1 MAASR
6 KSKIYFF
13 FEKGTKLE
21 DRAKLKKFMEGI
33 IRREGKE
40 LKSLNVIFCSDNYLR
55 SINRDYLEHDY
66 YTDIITFELSKA
78 NEPIEGEIYI
88 SVDRVIENALT
99 FRVPRKKELHR
110 VIIHG
115 VLHLCGYED
124 KSMAKKNKMTA
135 LEDFYLKGYL

>member
-1 MAASR
+1 MTASR

-21 DRAKLKKFMEGI
+21 NRAKLKKFMEGI
-33 IRREGKE
+33 FRGEGKE

-55 SINRDYLEHDY
+55 SINRDYLKHDY
-66 YTDIITFELSKA
+66 YTDIVTFELSEPE
-78 NEPIEGEIYI
+78 EPIEGEIYI
-88 SVDRVIENALT
+88 SIDRVVQNALV
-99 FRVPRKKELHR
+99 FRVPRTKELHR

-124 KSMAKKNKMTA
+124 KTKSKKNQMTA
-135 LEDFYLKGYL
+135 LEDLYLTAYL